1 PTPSPTSAKPA
12 PVAAAPPAIRP
23 LTSVPPPI
31 SKAKVAQPTA
41 QSTKAAL
48 SGAAAEAAAVDDG
61 LPTDE
66 LAKVRAA
73 REIGIEP
80 EPWVLGQTDRNFVFW
95 IWQQSAGYPL
105 IRTAAELTL
114 STDLATIDAA
124 CKQFI
129 LHGIFDA
136 KIADDAKKISD
147 EAAARAARDLKRAAY
162 AAAGLTLDT
171 EGRMLLLSERDA
183 VIEIWSRAAGARVK
197 AAAAAVINGTPAQ
210 QHEFLSTGVKA
221 AAEQDVQDAIAAAE
235 AAGAAE
241 QARLARRGAMTA
253 AAAIIG
259 FVADE
264 GKLAMTDDNFI
275 RWVWQVVDTDANRIE
290 ISAAA
295 ETALRSSNPADW
307 RRFIDTGMR
316 EADRRDLDRELA
328 EAEAAHRQSANNI
341 KTKAAADGEDNLV
354 TAATQALAGDVGAV
368 RNFLTTGRYQVPPD
382 STNRPSA
389 KSWQW
394 TNLNSG
400 KCLAAEGDS
409 LTNGKAVVQA
419 NCADNVKQRWLAMRV
434 YGSTDLYR
442 IINASDRTKCVSLAS
457 PSTDLGIKFVI
468 RTCDGQTDQNFRYNK
483 PAGGDNYVWLNAF
496 GGRPIYILGGSKDAG
511 AGAVTGSALITAV
524 HKFYPTNTELQ
535 AGAELSDAKALN
547 SHLGHTLQL
556 QSDGKIVLSKGPKA
570 VWTPGAFTGARLT
583 NQRDGNLVL
592 YRADGTPVWASGT
605 HGNGPSTLK
614 LQKDGNLVLY
624 RNENGKATWSIDIF
638 DMTVVSHLNGKCL
651 TVPDGRFEDAAQL
664 EMRTCTGSP
673 SQQFMW
679 LPNGSLVSFNSKC
692 VDVWGSNPA
701 DGTPIV
707 LYTCNDTGAQRFG
720 SDPFD
725 PLMTNNETGKCMT
738 VAHNNAADGAKVHQW
753 LCHRGPSQLWRWVFH
768 SPPRA

>member
-1 PTPSPTSAKPA
+1 M
-12 PVAAAPPAIRP
+12 
-23 LTSVPPPI
+23 
-31 SKAKVAQPTA
+31 A
-41 QSTKAAL
+41 QSTRAAL
-48 SGAAAEAAAVDDG
+48 TGAAAEAAATDDG

-95 IWQQSAGYPL
+95 IWQQSAAYPL
-105 IRTAAELTL
+105 VRTAAELTL
-114 STDLATIDAA
+114 STDIATVDAA

-183 VIEIWSRAAGARVK
+183 VIEIWSRATGARVK

-210 QHEFLSTGVKA
+210 QHAFLATGVKT

-259 FVADE
+259 VVADE
-264 GKLAMTDDNFI
+264 GKLAMTDDNFT
-275 RWVWQVVDTDANRIE
+275 RWVWQVVDTDPNRIE

-307 RRFIDTGMR
+307 RAFIDTGMR

-354 TAATQALAGDVGAV
+354 TAATQALAGDVDAV

-409 LTNGKAVVQA
+409 VTNGKAVVQA
-419 NCADNVKQRWLAMRV
+419 NCADNVKQRWLAMRI
-434 YGSTDLYR
+434 YGTTDIYR
-442 IINASDRTKCVSLAS
+442 IINALDRTKCVSLAS
-457 PSTDLGIKFVI
+457 PATGVGIKFVI
-468 RTCDGQTDQNFRYNK
+468 RTCDGQTDQNFRYTK
-483 PAGGDNYVWLNAF
+483 LAGGDNYVWTNAF
-496 GGRPIYILGGSKDAG
+496 GSRAIAIIGGSKDAG
-511 AGAVTGSALITAV
+511 AGAVTGSPLVTPDQL
-524 HKFYPTNTELQ
+524 FYPTNTELE
-535 AGAELSDAKALN
+535 AGAELSDAKALH
-547 SHLGHTLQL
+547 SHLGHTLRL
-556 QSDGKIVLSKGPKA
+556 QSDGKLVVSKGPKA
-570 VWTPGAFTGARLT
+570 VWAPAVSNGARLA

-592 YRADGTPVWASGT
+592 YSADGTPVWASGT
-605 HGNGPSTLK
+605 HGNGPSSLK

-624 RNENGKATWSIDIF
+624 RNDSGNATWSTDLF

-651 TVPDGRFEDAAQL
+651 TVPDGRFDDAVQL

-679 LPNGSLVSFNSKC
+679 VPGDNFVSFNGKC
-692 VDVWGSNPA
+692 IDVWGSNPA

-707 LYTCNDTGAQRFG
+707 LYTCNGTGAQRFG
-720 SDPFD
+720 GDLFD
-725 PLMTNNETGKCMT
+725 PIMVNFQTGKCIT
-738 VAHNNAADGAKVHQW
+738 VAYNNAADGAKVHQW
-753 LCHRGPSQLWRWVFH
+753 LCDRGASQFWRFVFH